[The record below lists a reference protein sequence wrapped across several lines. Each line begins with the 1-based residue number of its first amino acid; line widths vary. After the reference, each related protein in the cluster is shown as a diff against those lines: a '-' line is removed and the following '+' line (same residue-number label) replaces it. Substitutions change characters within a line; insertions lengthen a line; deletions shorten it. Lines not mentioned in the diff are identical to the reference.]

1 MTHYVPCD
9 LSVDTV
15 TLNWYGIYDLML
27 DDWKYEPASETV
39 PYDHFVKFMKDG
51 AKVSYTPCCSMVSV
65 SFSASRI
72 ANKFN
77 CYEYTNNQ
85 YDYVKEQIEQ
95 VVYQATKLP
104 LCFEEGIVSR
114 FDVYKS
120 VIMPSLDYCKK
131 VVAWLQKQPT
141 IGKYKRAPQ
150 EDKGER
156 RYYKSGLTFNAY
168 IKNYDP
174 HTPEHIRATLP
185 PTLRIEIQGRKNFR
199 RKLLGKQVTATIL
212 KYPAKW
218 VQYYNDAI
226 NRFKLSGTVINQKD
240 FEKVATEVME
250 MENQRLRPSTIT
262 KNIQLLN
269 RFISGDNK
277 KHSKAIGLLNKI
289 YDYNICP
296 FPFDSPEIIRNQTL
310 TAGAVIS
317 ADKQQELEH
326 NEEILERTLLLFREC
341 LNRKEEHKCE
351 ITMPHLV
358 TYVLSIASG
367 RTSFIEIQ
375 DSS

>member
-27 DDWKYEPASETV
+27 DDWKYEPVSETV

-51 AKVSYTPCCSMVSV
+51 AKVNYTPCCSMVSV

-85 YDYVKEQIEQ
+85 YEYVKEQIEQ
-95 VVYQATKLP
+95 AVYQATKLP

-120 VIMPSLDYCKK
+120 VIMPSLDDCKK
-131 VVAWLQKQPT
+131 VVSWLQNQPT
-141 IGKYKRAPQ
+141 IGKFKRAPQ

-168 IKNYDP
+168 IKNHDP

-240 FEKVATEVME
+240 FEKVAAEVMKTE
-250 MENQRLRPSTIT
+250 KQRLRPSTIT

-269 RFISGDNK
+269 RFICGDNK

-289 YDYNICP
+289 YDYDICP
-296 FPFDSPEIIRNQTL
+296 FPLDVPEIIQNQTL

-317 ADKQQELEH
+317 AEKQQELEH
-326 NEEILERTLLLFREC
+326 NEEMLERTLLLFREC
-341 LNRKEEHKCE
+341 LSRKEANICKNIIHY
-351 ITMPHLV
+351 ITNIIPTV
-358 TYVLSIASG
+358 AGWERI
-367 RTSFIEIQ
+367 IEIN

>member
-27 DDWKYEPASETV
+27 DDWKYEPVSETV

-51 AKVSYTPCCSMVSV
+51 VTVNYTPCCSMVSV

-85 YDYVKEQIEQ
+85 YDFVKEQIEQ
-95 VVYQATKLP
+95 AVYQATKLP

-120 VIMPSLDYCKK
+120 VIMPSLDDCKK
-131 VVAWLQKQPT
+131 VIAWLQKQPT

-174 HTPEHIRATLP
+174 HIPKYIRATLP
-185 PTLRIEIQGRKNFR
+185 PTIRIEIQGRKSFR

-226 NRFKLSGTVINQKD
+226 NKFKLFGTVIEHKD
-240 FEKVATEVME
+240 FEVVAAEVMK
-250 MENQRLRPSTIT
+250 MENRRLRPSTIT

-269 RFISGDNK
+269 RFICGDNK

-289 YDYNICP
+289 YDYDICP
-296 FPFDSPEIIRNQTL
+296 FPLDVPEIIQNQTL

-317 ADKQQELEH
+317 AEKQQELEH
-326 NEEILERTLLLFREC
+326 NEEMLERTLLLFREC
-341 LNRKEEHKCE
+341 LSRKEANICKNIIHY
-351 ITMPHLV
+351 ITNIIPTV
-358 TYVLSIASG
+358 AGWERI
-367 RTSFIEIQ
+367 IEIN

>member
-15 TLNWYGIYDLML
+15 TLNWYGIYDLEYNN
-27 DDWKYEPASETV
+27 WKYEPASEKV

-51 AKVSYTPCCSMVSV
+51 ATVNYTPCCSMVSV

-95 VVYQATKLP
+95 AVYQATKLH
-104 LCFEEGIVSR
+104 LCFDEGIVSR

-120 VIMPSLDYCKK
+120 VIMPSLDDCKK
-131 VVAWLQKQPT
+131 VIAGLQKQPT
-141 IGKYKRAPQ
+141 VGKYKRAPQ

-174 HTPEHIRATLP
+174 HIPEHIRITLP
-185 PTLRIEIQGRKNFR
+185 PTLRVEIQGRKNFR
-199 RKLLGKQVTATIL
+199 RKLLGKQVTAIIL

-240 FEKVATEVME
+240 FEVVAAEVME

-289 YDYNICP
+289 YDYDICP
-296 FPFDSPEIIRNQTL
+296 FPFYNPEIILNQTL
-310 TAGAVIS
+310 IAGAVTSIE
-317 ADKQQELEH
+317 KQQELEY
-326 NEEILERTLLLFREC
+326 NEEILERALLLFREC
-341 LNRKEEHKCE
+341 LNRKEAKKCE
-351 ITMPHLV
+351 NIIHYTI
-358 TYVLSIASG
+358 YIIQSISEVE
-367 RTSFIEIQ
+367 RIIEIK

>member
-15 TLNWYGIYDLML
+15 TFNWYGIYDLNT
-27 DDWKYEPASETV
+27 DGWKYEPGKEKDDLDSFT
-39 PYDHFVKFMKDG
+39 KFMNDG
-51 AKVSYTPCCSMVSV
+51 AKVNYTPCCSMVSV

-77 CYEYTNNQ
+77 CYEYTNTQ

-95 VVYQATKLP
+95 TVYQATKLS

-120 VIMPSLDYCKK
+120 VVMPSMDDCKK

-141 IGKYKRAPQ
+141 IGKYKRKSM
-150 EDKGER
+150 EENGER
-156 RYYKSGLTFNAY
+156 RWFKSGLTLNAY
-168 IKNYDP
+168 IKNEDP
-174 HTPEHIRATLP
+174 HVPIEIRATLP
-185 PTLRIEIQGRKNFR
+185 PTLRVEIQGRKNFR

-226 NRFKLSGTVINQKD
+226 NKFKLFGTVIEHKD
-240 FEKVATEVME
+240 FEVVAAEVMK
-250 MENQRLRPSTIT
+250 MENQCLRPSTIT

-269 RFISGDNK
+269 RFICGDNK
-277 KHSKAIGLLNKI
+277 KRSKAIGLLNKI
-289 YDYNICP
+289 YDYNKCP
-296 FPFDSPEIIRNQTL
+296 FPFDFPEIIQNQTL

-317 ADKQQELEH
+317 AEKQQEIEH
-326 NEEILERTLLLFREC
+326 NEEMLERTLLLFREC
-341 LNRKEEHKCE
+341 LNRKEAKQCE
-351 ITMPHLV
+351 NIIHYTIYIIRPV
-358 TYVLSIASG
+358 SDWE
-367 RTSFIEIQ
+367 RTIEIK

>member
-51 AKVSYTPCCSMVSV
+51 ATVNYTPCCSMVSV

-104 LCFEEGIVSR
+104 LLCFEEGIVSR

-120 VIMPSLDYCKK
+120 VIMPSIDDCKK

-150 EDKGER
+150 GDNGER

-174 HTPEHIRATLP
+174 HIPEHIRATLP
-185 PTLRIEIQGRKNFR
+185 PTIRIEIQGRKSFR

-226 NRFKLSGTVINQKD
+226 NRFKLSGTVIDHKD
-240 FEKVATEVME
+240 FDVVAAEVMK
-250 MENQRLRPSTIT
+250 MENRRLRPSTIT

-269 RFISGDNK
+269 RFICGDNK

-289 YDYNICP
+289 YDYDICP
-296 FPFDSPEIIRNQTL
+296 FPLDVPEIIQNQTL

-317 ADKQQELEH
+317 AEKQQELEH
-326 NEEILERTLLLFREC
+326 NEEMLERTLLLFREC
-341 LNRKEEHKCE
+341 LSRKEANICKNIIHY
-351 ITMPHLV
+351 ITNIIPNV
-358 TYVLSIASG
+358 AGWERI
-367 RTSFIEIQ
+367 IEIN

>member
-27 DDWKYEPASETV
+27 DDWKYEPVSETV

-51 AKVSYTPCCSMVSV
+51 VTVNYTPCCSMVSV

-85 YDYVKEQIEQ
+85 YDFVKEQIEQ
-95 VVYQATKLP
+95 AVYQATKLP

-120 VIMPSLDYCKK
+120 VIMPSLDDCKK
-131 VVAWLQKQPT
+131 VIAWLQKQPT

-174 HTPEHIRATLP
+174 HIPKYIRATLP
-185 PTLRIEIQGRKNFR
+185 PTIRIEIQGRKSFR

-226 NRFKLSGTVINQKD
+226 NKFKLFGTVIEHKD
-240 FEKVATEVME
+240 FEVVAAEVMK
-250 MENQRLRPSTIT
+250 MENQCLRPSTIT

-269 RFISGDNK
+269 RFICGDNK
-277 KHSKAIGLLNKI
+277 KRSKAIGLLNKI
-289 YDYNICP
+289 YDYNKCP
-296 FPFDSPEIIRNQTL
+296 FPFDFPEIIQNQTL

-317 ADKQQELEH
+317 AEKQQEIEH
-326 NEEILERTLLLFREC
+326 NEEMLERTLLLFREC
-341 LNRKEEHKCE
+341 LNRKEAKQCE
-351 ITMPHLV
+351 NIIHYTIYIIRPV
-358 TYVLSIASG
+358 SDWE
-367 RTSFIEIQ
+367 RTIEIK